1 MGSPVSPI
9 ISQFVMDDLIED
21 SLPKLDFQI
30 PFLKKYVD
38 DMILSIPQG
47 GTEQLL
53 QMFNN
58 YDTYLQFTIENEDE
72 QHSVPFLDTKLIRK
86 KDNTIITSWYMKPG
100 ASGRFLHYESY
111 HHQRHK
117 INLVL
122 SMKNRIVRTSHP
134 TLCTQNMH
142 TLFERFKKSGYP
154 PKLLNSLLFNRSH
167 INDNDNPPGITTPL
181 KYFSIPYLG
190 KLSKQIQKNFSK
202 FPNIKLAFK
211 NTLNLKTLFA
221 KLKDKDNILNSSNMI
236 YCMTCLDCD
245 KKYIGQSC
253 RKLKDRITAHK
264 SDIRNNKQSCTL
276 ARHAVDHNHSI
287 DYENVK
293 ILDTESNLHKR
304 LFLEMA
310 HIFKEDNTINA
321 RTDIESLS
329 VLYTYLLSLDKDN
342 NTHDRSLGL
351 LVIIALVLNG
361 SNLYGYIKC
370 KVGSK
375 ENISSVTTDFIRK
388 QVLPNAVSMVAPQ
401 SSSPQANL
409 LSQPTNTV

>member
-1 MGSPVSPI
+1 
-9 ISQFVMDDLIED
+9 MDDLIED

-53 QMFNN
+53 QVFNN

-86 KDNTIITSWYMKPG
+86 EDNTIITSWYTKPG

-122 SMKNRIVRTSHP
+122 GMKNRIVRTSHP

-181 KYFSIPYLG
+181 KYFSVPYL
-190 KLSKQIQKNFSK
+190 
-202 FPNIKLAFK
+202 
-211 NTLNLKTLFA
+211 
-221 KLKDKDNILNSSNMI
+221 DKDNIFNSSNMI

-245 KKYIGQSC
+245 KKYIGQTC

-276 ARHAVDHNHSI
+276 ARHVVDHNHSI

-293 ILDTESNLHKR
+293 ILDTENNLHKR

-310 HIFKEDNTINA
+310 HIFKEDNTMNA

-329 VLYTYLLSLDKDN
+329 ILYTYLLSLDKDN
-342 NTHDRSLGL
+342 NTHDRSLG
-351 LVIIALVLNG
+351 
-361 SNLYGYIKC
+361 
-370 KVGSK
+370 
-375 ENISSVTTDFIRK
+375 VTI
-388 QVLPNAVSMVAPQ
+388 
-401 SSSPQANL
+401 
-409 LSQPTNTV
+409 